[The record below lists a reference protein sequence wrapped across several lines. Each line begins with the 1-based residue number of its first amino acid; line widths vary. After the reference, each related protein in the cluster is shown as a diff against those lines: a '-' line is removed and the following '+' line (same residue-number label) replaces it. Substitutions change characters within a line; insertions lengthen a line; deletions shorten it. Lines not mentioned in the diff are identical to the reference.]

1 MNVLVI
7 TQPAWNNQ
15 NNTGNTLSNFFDG
28 TGFKFANL
36 YFGGDLPD
44 NDLCDKYYQ
53 ISDFDIIYHLLKRQP
68 LGRSFTLEKDS
79 SSQNSTAKNTRENE
93 LKAKAFSN
101 FYTQLL
107 RELMWKFTSVL
118 NNDVRKWISDFD
130 PDIIYAPTFGNFH
143 MLRIARKIADYFP
156 NLPVISDISD
166 DHYYRFNN
174 EKNPIKYFFNT
185 FLLRKSLLKTFKK
198 YDLLYTMTDIQQSM
212 YQPLLKAPIKIMRK
226 KALTTHIQ
234 TSNNHPLQMIY
245 AGGLYLGRD
254 KVLEKMISAL
264 DRINAKENLLHLTIY
279 SSTALT
285 DALLDDLIQS
295 KFITLNESIP
305 YDKLIKKYDQS
316 DIALLLESFSPE
328 VQEQVKMSFSTKI
341 VDALQSGCACL
352 AIGPKTNAG
361 FQYLYENGAGI
372 ICDDLSQ
379 LDKNITLC
387 IQNIE
392 KLKQNASALCQM
404 NHDHERVT
412 QQIQRDFKM
421 LITSKKVQRV

>member
-1 MNVLVI
+1 
-7 TQPAWNNQ
+7 
-15 NNTGNTLSNFFDG
+15 
-28 TGFKFANL
+28 
-36 YFGGDLPD
+36 
-44 NDLCDKYYQ
+44 
-53 ISDFDIIYHLLKRQP
+53 
-68 LGRSFTLEKDS
+68 
-79 SSQNSTAKNTRENE
+79 
-93 LKAKAFSN
+93 
-101 FYTQLL
+101 
-107 RELMWKFTSVL
+107 
-118 NNDVRKWISDFD
+118 
-130 PDIIYAPTFGNFH
+130 
-143 MLRIARKIADYFP
+143 
-156 NLPVISDISD
+156 
-166 DHYYRFNN
+166 
-174 EKNPIKYFFNT
+174 
-185 FLLRKSLLKTFKK
+185 
-198 YDLLYTMTDIQQSM
+198 
-212 YQPLLKAPIKIMRK
+212 MRK